1 MAMQERHIEV
11 SPYHYCMKCWRR
23 MSISE
28 LRWQLGYLVCD
39 WDYDSMLIGEREAYM
54 SRVLTAG
61 ASSQE
66 ELAPDKKLTQPFSNG
81 IIEDIIL

>member
-1 MAMQERHIEV
+1 
-11 SPYHYCMKCWRR
+11 MKISD
-23 MSISE
+23 MS
-28 LRWQLGYLVCD
+28 WQLGLLLCRD
-39 WDYDSMLIGEREAYM
+39 WCYDTMLIGEREAIM